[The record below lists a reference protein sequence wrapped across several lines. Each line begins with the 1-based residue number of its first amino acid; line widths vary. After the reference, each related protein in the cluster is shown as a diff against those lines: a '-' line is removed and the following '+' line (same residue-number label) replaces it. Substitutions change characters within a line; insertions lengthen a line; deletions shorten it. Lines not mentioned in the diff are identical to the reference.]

1 LAGIY
6 SKSAPQYLSLWN
18 MGPYAFCLA
27 LGVTGL
33 VVMALLGFGHHGDTG
48 AHGHAGHGH
57 GGHAGNLGH
66 GGHAGHHGHDT
77 GAGHGGHAG
86 HSHELNGAA
95 KLAGLLSPRVL
106 FSFLVG
112 VGATGMLARSVLV
125 EPLLVAAALVGG
137 VAFERFMVGPIWKF
151 IFRFES
157 KPALMLESLV
167 MEEAEAMMD
176 FDAQGQGLIKLE
188 LDGQVVQL
196 LGTLAPD
203 DRASARR
210 IRRGDVLRIE
220 DFDAAK
226 NRCTVSYAGPRLPE
240 ALP

>member
-1 LAGIY
+1 
-6 SKSAPQYLSLWN
+6 
-18 MGPYAFCLA
+18 MGPYAFCFA

-48 AHGHAGHGH
+48 PH
-57 GGHAGNLGH
+57 
-66 GGHAGHHGHDT
+66 GHAGHHGHDAD
-77 GAGHGGHAG
+77 AGHGGHAG
-86 HSHELNGAA
+86 HSHEPGGAA

-112 VGATGMLARSVLV
+112 AGATGMLARSFLF
-125 EPLLVAAALVGG
+125 EPLLVAAALMGG
-137 VAFERFMVGPIWKF
+137 VAFEQFLVGPIWKF

-167 MEEAEAMMD
+167 MEEAQAMMD

-196 LGTLAPD
+196 LGTLAPEE
-203 DRASARR
+203 RATSRR

-220 DFDAAK
+220 DFDAAR